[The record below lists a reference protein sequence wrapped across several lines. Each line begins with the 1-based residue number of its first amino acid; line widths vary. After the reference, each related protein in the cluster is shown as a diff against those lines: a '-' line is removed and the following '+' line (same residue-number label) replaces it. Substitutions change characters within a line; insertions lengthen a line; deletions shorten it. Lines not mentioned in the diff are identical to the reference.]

1 MTYYWLQSEAT
12 PFVSDNFCTE
22 FFHQNFQAGKENSI
36 LFYQQAQKPIIVSF
50 TGGVN
55 NVLGN
60 RLILNQVLLKKWSKT
75 QVIKVLVSSDRI
87 QKISV

>member
-1 MTYYWLQSEAT
+1 MVKSEAT
-12 PFVSDNFCTE
+12 PLVSDNFRTE

-60 RLILNQVLLKKWSKT
+60 RLILNQMLLKKWSKT
-75 QVIKVLVSSDRI
+75 QVIKVLVCSDQI
-87 QKISV
+87 QEISV